1 MSSRIDIPKELLEQI
16 GRSNCVAFVG
26 AGPSQGAGLPSWPQ
40 LLRQM
45 LDWAQAHGVE
55 VSDRAEFEDYITNN
69 ELLLAAEELQ
79 ERMGDERFRRFMAE
93 VFRKQGL
100 KPTEAHLLIPRIPFA
115 AAVTT
120 NYDDLLETAY
130 TLVNGE
136 KPHVL
141 THRDVSELSAALR
154 TGEFYVLKAHGTIDR
169 MDTIVLGRKSY
180 RDVIHAN
187 PPYRQHLTSLFSGK
201 TVLFLGFGLT
211 DPDLLLLLDEMRAV
225 FSGHTGHHFALMDER
240 QVPAIKRRRFE
251 KDYGIVIIPYAS
263 SASDHPEVR
272 VFLESLVEQGRTSA
286 SERTTA
292 TVLQRVDELNKE
304 LARDESPDFRLV
316 AQVVIEPKPS
326 ETGEARPW
334 PLSMQFDFSGDDPET
349 RRAREDLK
357 RHFETGAPVRI
368 KSPHLKGFTLPDA
381 MQKLVSPPG
390 EDAVLELKPRPGN
403 TLIPVK
409 FEVECDD
416 GEAASFDYIL
426 LRRIQG
432 GAVEVTLSNDGQPL
446 VPWKVTLVINRKS
459 GTFNFECHM
468 RYSGANVFQAL
479 EGLRFARVMSKGGQL
494 RMINLLTG
502 YVGPTAQLAPGMYPS
517 PDPVLFELI
526 ERLLFIQNKT
536 NTLFTVPEGDI
547 SMDDVESALDA
558 ARIIETG
565 RDTLRVKNMTARGG
579 VELARNALEGFGDG
593 EPKYLL
599 WQATEDRVVTILG
612 VDVSLGPLVM
622 LCNKVIIAEEDQGT
636 IRRALESAAEG
647 AEPHNIPIRFTPID
661 DSPLEVRYPRWL
673 PEDEA
678 TSLEDLLQGEA
689 NEPVSDNDTLQ
700 EVTDDE

>member
-1 MSSRIDIPKELLEQI
+1 MPKELLEQVS
-16 GRSNCVAFVG
+16 GGNCVVFVG

-45 LDWAQAHGVE
+45 LDWAQEHGVD
-55 VSDRAEFEDYITNN
+55 VSDRAEFEDYIAKDD
-69 ELLLAAEELQ
+69 LLLAAEELQ
-79 ERMGDERFRRFMAE
+79 ERMGGERFRRFMAE

-100 KPTEAHLLIPRIPFA
+100 KPTQTHLLIPRIPFA

-136 KPHVL
+136 KPHVF

-211 DPDLLLLLDEMRAV
+211 DPDLLLLLDEMRTV

-251 KDYGIVIIPYAS
+251 TDYGIIIIPYAP
-263 SASDHPEVR
+263 SAPDHPEVR
-272 VFLESLVEQGRTSA
+272 TFLESLVEQGCAAA
-286 SERTTA
+286 SERTAA
-292 TVLQRVDELNKE
+292 TVLQRVDELNRE

-316 AQVVIEPKPS
+316 AQVVIEPKLS
-326 ETGEARPW
+326 EAGEARPL
-334 PLSMQFDFSGDDPET
+334 PLSMKFDFSGDDPAT
-349 RRAREDLK
+349 RQAREELK

-368 KSPHLKGFTLPDA
+368 RSPHLKGFTLPDA
-381 MQKLVSPPG
+381 MQKLVSPPN
-390 EDAVLELKPRPGN
+390 EDAVLELRPRPGD

-416 GEAASFDYIL
+416 GETASLDYIV
-426 LRRIQG
+426 LRRVQG
-432 GAVEVTLSNDGQPL
+432 GTVEVTLSNDGQPL
-446 VPWKVTLVINRKS
+446 VPWSVTIVINRKS

-502 YVGPTAQLAPGMYPS
+502 YVGPTAQLAAGMYPS
-517 PDPVLFELI
+517 PDPVLFELV
-526 ERLLFIQNKT
+526 ERLLFIQHKT
-536 NTLFTVPEGDI
+536 NALFTVPDGDI
-547 SMDDVESALDA
+547 SMDDVEAALDA

-565 RDTLRVKNMTARGG
+565 RDTLRAENMTATGS
-579 VELARNALEGFGDG
+579 VEYARKALEMFGG
-593 EPKYLL
+593 GKPKYMV
-599 WQATEDRVVTILG
+599 WRPSEDRTVTILG
-612 VDVSLGPLVM
+612 VNVSLGPLVF
-622 LCNKVIIAEEDQGT
+622 LCDKTILTEEDQET
-636 IRRALESAAEG
+636 IRHALESAAEG
-647 AEPHNIPIRFTPID
+647 SEQQNIPVRFTPVD
-661 DSPLEVRYPRWL
+661 DSPVEVLYPKWL
-673 PEDEA
+673 PEEEA
-678 TSLEDLLQGEA
+678 AALEDMLRKEA
-689 NEPVSDNDTLQ
+689 IEPVSDNN
-700 EVTDDE
+700 

>member
-1 MSSRIDIPKELLEQI
+1 MSSRIDIPKELLDQV
-16 GRSNCVAFVG
+16 GGGNCVVFVG

-45 LDWAQAHGVE
+45 LDWAQAHGVD
-55 VSDRAEFEDYITNN
+55 VSDRAEFEGYIAKDDP
-69 ELLLAAEELQ
+69 LLAAEELQ

-93 VFRKQGL
+93 VFRKHGL

-130 TLVNGE
+130 TLVNSE
-136 KPHVL
+136 KPHVF

-240 QVPAIKRRRFE
+240 QVPAIKRKRFE
-251 KDYGIVIIPYAS
+251 SDYGIVIIPYTP
-263 SASDHPEVR
+263 SAPDHPEVR
-272 VFLESLVEQGRTSA
+272 VFLESLVEQARAAA
-286 SERTTA
+286 SERTAA
-292 TVLQRVDELNKE
+292 TVLQRVDELNRE

-326 ETGEARPW
+326 ETGEARPL
-334 PLSMQFDFSGDDPET
+334 PLSMQFDFSGDDPAT
-349 RRAREDLK
+349 RQAREDL
-357 RHFETGAPVRI
+357 RHHFETGAPVRI

-390 EDAVLELKPRPGN
+390 EDAVLELRPRPRD

-416 GEAASFDYIL
+416 GKIASLDYIV
-426 LRRIQG
+426 LRMVQVG
-432 GAVEVTLSNDGQPL
+432 TVEVTLSNDGQPL
-446 VPWKVTLVINRKS
+446 VPWRVTLVNNQTSR
-459 GTFNFECHM
+459 TFNFGCHM
-468 RYSGANVFQAL
+468 KYSGANVFQAL
-479 EGLRFARVMSKGGQL
+479 EGLRFTHAMSKGGQF
-494 RMINLLTG
+494 RMINLLNGFTG
-502 YVGPTAQLAPGMYPS
+502 RMAQLAPGMYPS
-517 PDPVLFELI
+517 PDPVLFELV

-547 SMDDVESALDA
+547 SMDDVEAALDA

-565 RDTLRVKNMTARGG
+565 RDTLSVETMTARGG
-579 VELARNALEGFGDG
+579 VEYARNMLEMFVGG
-593 EPKYLL
+593 EPKYMV
-599 WQATEDRVVTILG
+599 WRPGEERTVTILG
-612 VDVSLGPLVM
+612 VNVSLGPLVF
-622 LCNKVIIAEEDQGT
+622 LCDKTIIAEEDQET

-647 AEPHNIPIRFTPID
+647 SEQQEISVRFTPVD
-661 DSPLEVRYPRWL
+661 DSRVEVLYPKWL
-673 PEDEA
+673 PEKEA
-678 TSLEDLLQGEA
+678 AALEDMLRKEA
-689 NEPVSDNDTLQ
+689 IEPVSDND
-700 EVTDDE
+700 